1 MTAPGNYKSL
11 PELEALGVT
20 HPRTVYH
27 DLPTSV
33 LCEEAVKR
41 GEAQIAYRGPLVINT
56 GKFTGRAVQDRY
68 IVEESAS
75 KSHVGWG
82 KINRPISEQAFDTLL
97 ARMTAYFQHKDIFV
111 QDAFAGADPEHR
123 VPLRV
128 ITESALHASFARTM
142 FVRPDGH
149 DFTVHTPEITL
160 LHAPNFYAVP
170 SMDRTR
176 TETFIVLH
184 LTKKIVLIGG
194 TGYAGEIKKSVFSL
208 MNYLMPLKGV
218 MPMHCSANIGP
229 VNANGTSGDTAVF
242 FGLSGT
248 GKTSLSANPER
259 NLIGD
264 DEHGWSDSGVFNF
277 EGGCYAKVIRLD
289 AEQEPE
295 IYARTQ
301 AFGTILENV
310 VVDPITRRLN
320 LDDASITENTRAA
333 YPLALISYAV
343 RPSLGGHAKNVVFLA
358 CDAFGILPPIAR
370 LTPEQAMYHFISG
383 YSAKVAGTEAG
394 MGKDPEATFSACFG
408 APFMVHPPGVYAS
421 LLGKKIAAHKS
432 ACWLVNTG
440 WTGGPF
446 GVGKRMS
453 IQHTRAA
460 LRAALSGAL
469 DKSETIREPV
479 FGLEIPLTC
488 PGVPPEVL
496 IPRNTWADKAAYD
509 AKAQDLAA
517 RFIKNFAETGK
528 GAAAEIEAAGP
539 KV

>member
-1 MTAPGNYKSL
+1 MTAPGHYTSL
-11 PELEALGVT
+11 PELEALGIT

-27 DLPTSV
+27 HLPTSV
-33 LCEEAVKR
+33 LCEEAIKR

-68 IVEESAS
+68 IVEEPAS
-75 KSHVGWG
+75 SGHVAWG
-82 KINRPISEQAFDTLL
+82 KVNRPISEQAFEILL

-123 VPLRV
+123 APLRV

-142 FVRPDGH
+142 FVRPEGH
-149 DFTVHTPEITL
+149 DFSNHVPDITL
-160 LHAPNFYAVP
+160 LHAPNFHAVP
-170 SMDRTR
+170 HLDHTR
-176 TETFIVLH
+176 TDTFIVLH
-184 LTKKIVLIGG
+184 LTRKIVLIGG

-208 MNYLMPLKGV
+208 MNYLMPLKGI
-218 MPMHCSANIGP
+218 MAMHCSANIGP
-229 VNANGTSGDTAVF
+229 ANAEGTGGDTAVF

-248 GKTSLSANPER
+248 GKTTLSANPER
-259 NLIGD
+259 ALIGD

-289 AEQEPE
+289 PQQEPE

-310 VVDPITRRLN
+310 AIDPVTRRLD

-333 YPLALISYAV
+333 YPLALISYAAH
-343 RPSLGGHAKNVVFLA
+343 PSLGGHAKNVVFLA
-358 CDAFGILPPIAR
+358 CDAFGVLPPIAR

-408 APFMVHPPGVYAS
+408 APFMVHPAGVYAS
-421 LLGKKIAAHKS
+421 LLGKKIAQHKA

-453 IQHTRAA
+453 ISHTRAA

-469 DKSETIREPV
+469 DHVETVREQV

-488 PGVPPEVL
+488 PGVPSNVL
-496 IPRNTWADKAAYD
+496 VPRNTWADKSAYD
-509 AKAQDLAA
+509 AKASELAA
-517 RFIKNFAETGK
+517 RFVKNFAEIGK
-528 GAAAEIEAAGP
+528 GSAAEIEAAGP
-539 KV
+539 KC